1 MDNIIEYQE
10 IVSKTIDK
18 DKLKHFLLDTK
29 DTYRKEHGWFIGE
42 IKIDKCKNENQITVS
57 FPLIKYKISE
67 ENLTAKH
74 I

>member
-1 MDNIIEYQE
+1 MDTKIEYQE

-18 DKLKHFLLDTK
+18 NNLKHFLLDTK
-29 DTYRKEHGWFIGE
+29 DTYRKEYGWVIGE

-67 ENLTAKH
+67 GNLTAKH